1 MHESRKKDILEKVA
15 QKMRVRRLP
24 SYYDPDTGQ
33 TTFTSPGGKT
43 YQVASG
49 FTDGVRRKFT
59 TSTTLGRYAKGAY
72 NYAKENPLD
81 TALAL
86 STFIPGVGMA
96 GLGARAGFAAG
107 RAGIGYLGTRFAGK
121 GAQAAIRAAAP
132 HLAKARTALSSVNPL
147 NRGYLLG
154 STKVPKFSQLS
165 TGKKAL
171 RAASATTGAGLMASS
186 GKELV
191 SGVKSYAPGG
201 PKAPA
206 APKVSTSPPPAPISV
221 PKAQPAQPAQSRGPR
236 LSQRVARLRFDPTY
250 RSMVSR

>member
-43 YQVASG
+43 YKVAPG

-96 GLGARAGFAAG
+96 GLAGRAGIAAG
-107 RAGIGYLGTRFAGK
+107 RAGIGYLGTRFAGQ
-121 GAQAAIRAAAP
+121 GARAAVRAAAP

-154 STKVPKFSQLS
+154 STNVPKFSQLS

-171 RAASATTGAGLMASS
+171 RAASATAGAGFMASS
-186 GKELV
+186 GQQLV
-191 SGVKSYAPGG
+191 SGAKSYAPGG
-201 PKAPA
+201 SKAPA
-206 APKVSTSPPPAPISV
+206 APKASTPSSPVPAPA
-221 PKAQPAQPAQSRGPR
+221 PKAQPAQSRGPR